1 MTTEH
6 DASRPA
12 NDQLLVWTPV
22 PPLPQTRAQRLRGA
36 LATWTGQRLV
46 PALGRC
52 NRALRARADALA
64 AWAVEHL
71 TPALVRRR
79 QELEEALTYGWDSA
93 RAWIKVLVTL
103 LGLLVLVYA
112 GNLLADLLASLYHR
126 LVGHHT
132 GLLAT
137 ITTPV
142 QHWTAAHSGSLP
154 ISAGSLFGLWE
165 LAGLVLLITSF
176 AGSAAARL
184 AWTGYGAATA
194 AMVWYATPAPD
205 QATATGIVTLAWAL
219 ASIIA
224 QHGLTLRPAITNITD
239 ITDITSGLPQ
249 LPVREPRDTDHAW

>member
-12 NDQLLVWTPV
+12 SDQLLVWTRV
-22 PPLPQTRAQRLRGA
+22 PPLPQTRAQRLRSA
-36 LATWTGQRLV
+36 LATWTGQHLL
-46 PALGRC
+46 PALARCGRAGRS
-52 NRALRARADALA
+52 RASALA
-64 AWAVEHL
+64 AWAGEHL
-71 TPALVRRR
+71 APVLNRRR

-93 RAWIKVLVTL
+93 RAWVKVLSAL
-103 LGLLVLVYA
+103 LGLLVVVYA
-112 GNLLADLLASLYHR
+112 GNLVADLLASVYHR
-126 LVGHHT
+126 LVGYHT

-154 ISAGSLFGLWE
+154 MGAGGIFGLWE
-165 LAGLVLLITSF
+165 LAGLVLLITAF

-194 AMVWYATPAPD
+194 AMVWSATPAPD
-205 QATATGIVTLAWAL
+205 QAAATGIAALAWAL

-224 QHGLTLRPAITNITD
+224 LHGLTLRPVITNITHV
-239 ITDITSGLPQ
+239 TSGLPQ
-249 LPVREPRDTDHAW
+249 LTARETRARDTEDVW

>member
-12 NDQLLVWTPV
+12 NDQPLVWTPV
-22 PPLPQTRAQRLRGA
+22 QALPPTRAQRLRSA
-36 LATWTGQRLV
+36 LATWTGQRLL
-46 PALGRC
+46 PALARCGRAG
-52 NRALRARADALA
+52 RSRADALA
-64 AWAVEHL
+64 AWAGEHL

-79 QELEEALTYGWDSA
+79 QELEEALTDGWDSA
-93 RAWIKVLVTL
+93 RTWIKILATL
-103 LGLLVLVYA
+103 IGLMVLVYA

-132 GLLAT
+132 GLLTT

-142 QHWTAAHSGSLP
+142 QNWTAAHSGSLP

-194 AMVWYATPAPD
+194 AMVWSATPAPD
-205 QATATGIVTLAWAL
+205 QAAATGIAALTWAL

-224 QHGLTLRPAITNITD
+224 LHGLSLRPVITNITHV
-239 ITDITSGLPQ
+239 TSGLPQ
-249 LPVREPRDTDHAW
+249 LTARETRARDTEDVW